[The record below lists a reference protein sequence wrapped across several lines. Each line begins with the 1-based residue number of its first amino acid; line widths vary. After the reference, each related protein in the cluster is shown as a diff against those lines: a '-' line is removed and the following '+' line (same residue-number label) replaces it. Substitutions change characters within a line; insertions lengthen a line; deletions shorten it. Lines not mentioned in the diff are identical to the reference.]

1 MVMTRIMGGRS
12 FKLPYA
18 LLSLFVLVHLRLVLG
33 GVIPGVGDANNISC
47 PEGERQ
53 ALLEFKRGIS
63 SDPYGRLSS
72 WGSEEEDKNCCNW
85 EGILCSDQTGHV
97 VQLQFS
103 FLGGMI
109 SPSLLELPYLTYLD
123 LSENEFNHS
132 HIPEFIGSLSN
143 LEHLDLSESN
153 FSGPIPHQLGNLSR
167 LQYLDL
173 SSSNLSGPIPHQLGN
188 LSRLQYLHLGWNNL
202 TKSENLEW
210 LSHMSSIEDLD
221 LSLTNLSGAND
232 WLEVVSSLPN
242 LKTSYMTACNLPPI
256 SLYLFPNSIV
266 QNLLLLLKVCNSVI
280 MKLMTFQ
287 NSLGIYVLYLN
298 WV

>member
-18 LLSLFVLVHLRLVLG
+18 FLSLFVLVHLRLVLG

-53 ALLEFKRGIS
+53 ALLEFKKGIS
-63 SDPYGRLSS
+63 NPDGWLSS

-85 EGILCSDQTGHV
+85 LGIYCSNQTGHV
-97 VQLQFS
+97 IQLQLGFGG
-103 FLGGMI
+103 LGGMI

-123 LSENEFNHS
+123 LSNNDFNHS

-167 LQYLDL
+167 L
-173 SSSNLSGPIPHQLGN
+173 
-188 LSRLQYLHLGWNNL
+188 
-202 TKSENLEW
+202 
-210 LSHMSSIEDLD
+210 
-221 LSLTNLSGAND
+221 
-232 WLEVVSSLPN
+232 
-242 LKTSYMTACNLPPI
+242 
-256 SLYLFPNSIV
+256 
-266 QNLLLLLKVCNSVI
+266 
-280 MKLMTFQ
+280 
-287 NSLGIYVLYLN
+287 
-298 WV
+298 